1 MIVPLN
7 GDMEIKGAPK
17 SYWTKKRIIAV
28 ARIAGANDTALETIN
43 KFPLEELLKIVLR
56 PTGYC
61 LCGSSKNPLQR
72 SKTMYWRVDT
82 DFIKSLGAVE

>member
-7 GDMEIKGAPK
+7 GDYEIKGAPK
-17 SYWTKKRIIAV
+17 SYWTKKRINAV
-28 ARIAGANDTALETIN
+28 ARMAGANDTALETIN

-56 PTGYC
+56 PVGYC
-61 LCGSSKNPLQR
+61 LCGSMNNPAQR

-82 DFIKSLGAVE
+82 DFIKSLGAIE

>member
-28 ARIAGANDTALETIN
+28 ARIAGANDDAIETIN
-43 KFPLEELLKIVLR
+43 KFPLEELLRIVLR
-56 PTGYC
+56 PCGYC
-61 LCGSSKNPLQR
+61 LCGSSHNPEQR

-82 DFIKSLGAVE
+82 DFIKSLGVE

>member
-1 MIVPLN
+1 MIVPIN
-7 GDMEIKGAPK
+7 GDMEIKGAPR
-17 SYWTKKRIIAV
+17 SYWTKSRIITT
-28 ARIAGANDTALETIN
+28 ARIAGANDDAIETIS

-56 PTGYC
+56 PVGYC
-61 LCGSSKNPLQR
+61 ICGSSKNPSQR

>member
-7 GDMEIKGAPK
+7 GDYEVKGAPL
-17 SYWTKKRIIAV
+17 SYWTKRRIIST
-28 ARIAGANDTALETIN
+28 ARIAGANDEAIETIN
-43 KFPLEELLKIVLR
+43 KFPLEELKKIVLK

-61 LCGSSKNPLQR
+61 LCGSSRYPSQR

-82 DFIKSLGAVE
+82 DFIISLGVIE